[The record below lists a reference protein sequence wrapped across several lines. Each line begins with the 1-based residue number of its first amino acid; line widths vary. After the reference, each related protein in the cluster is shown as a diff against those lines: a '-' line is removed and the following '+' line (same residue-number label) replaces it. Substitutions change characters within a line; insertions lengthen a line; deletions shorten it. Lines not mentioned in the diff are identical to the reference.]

1 MAELL
6 RITVGTLLDE
16 VTSRFPKNEVLVD
29 LPKAERYT
37 YRKFLDRVNQLAKGL
52 LKLGIEK
59 EDHVAL
65 WAPNLSEWIITE
77 FAVAKI
83 GDVLIS
89 VDTNAQLQ
97 QLEYFL
103 RQSDSKC
110 LVMTEGVKGTEYV
123 DILHQL
129 CPEIKDSSAGKL
141 KCKALP
147 ELKNVILISDRTYR
161 NAQLKA

>member
-6 RITVGTLLDE
+6 RTTVGNVLYE
-16 VTSRFPKNEVLVD
+16 VTSRFSENEVLVD
-29 LPKAERYT
+29 LPKGERYT
-37 YRKFLDRVNQLAKGL
+37 YRRFLDRVNQLAKGF

-59 EDHVAL
+59 GDHVAL

-83 GDVLIS
+83 GAVLIS

-110 LVMTEGVKGTEYV
+110 LVMTEGMKGTEYI

-129 CPEIKDSSAGKL
+129 CPEIKNSSPGKL
-141 KCKALP
+141 RCHA
-147 ELKNVILISDRTYR
+147 VT
-161 NAQLKA
+161 